1 VAKSPPDLFFSFY
14 HISLK
19 GFLSNLR
26 QSKPMPV
33 YTDQLNR
40 SIHLRQT
47 ARRIVSL
54 VPSQTEL
61 LYYLGLL
68 EEVVGVTKFCV
79 HPRQWF
85 TNKTR
90 VGGTKSVNIQTIHK
104 LEPDLIIA
112 NKEENQKEQINEL
125 EKHYPVWISDINN
138 LESAYDMIKMVGEI
152 TNKGNEATI
161 LVNSI
166 QKEFHDLPKRNR
178 QLRTCYLIWRKPYML
193 AGGNTFINDLLR
205 RCGFCNVFE
214 HIQRYPEITIEQLKA
229 VNCELL
235 LLSSEPFPF
244 KEKHIEELQQELPD
258 TKIAIVNGEL
268 FSWYGSRLL
277 HAPAYF
283 KELISQV
290 S

>member
-1 VAKSPPDLFFSFY
+1 
-14 HISLK
+14 
-19 GFLSNLR
+19 
-26 QSKPMPV
+26 MPV

-40 SIHLRQT
+40 SIRLHQT
-47 ARRIVSL
+47 PHRIVSL

-68 EEVVGVTKFCV
+68 EEVVGITKFCV

-90 VGGTKSVNIQTIHK
+90 IGGTKSVNIPAIHK
-104 LEPDLIIA
+104 LQPDLIIA

-125 EKHYPVWISDINN
+125 GKHYPVWISDINY

-152 TNKGNEATI
+152 TNKGEQARI

-166 QKEFHDLPKRNR
+166 QKEFHDLTRRNR
-178 QLRTCYLIWRKPYML
+178 QLRTCYLIWRNPYML
-193 AGGNTFINDLLR
+193 AGGDTFINDLLLQ
-205 RCGFCNVFE
+205 CGFHNIFE
-214 HIQRYPEITIEQLKA
+214 HLQRYPEITIEQLKA
-229 VNCELL
+229 ANCELL

-258 TKIAIVNGEL
+258 TKIVIADGEL

-277 HAPAYF
+277 LAPAYF
-283 KELISQV
+283 KDLISQV